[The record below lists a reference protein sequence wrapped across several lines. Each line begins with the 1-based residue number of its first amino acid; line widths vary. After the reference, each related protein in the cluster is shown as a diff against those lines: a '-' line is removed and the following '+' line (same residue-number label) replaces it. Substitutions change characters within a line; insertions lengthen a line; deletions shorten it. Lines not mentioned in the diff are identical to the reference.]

1 MSEQRRLLAEM
12 VERLFQDASSE
23 VAAVATGWNQ
33 PLWEQ
38 VEELGIPLLMA
49 SEEAG
54 GLNGGWED
62 AIVVLQA
69 LGRHSVALPVAEAM
83 LAVRLLSSAGMA
95 LPAGKCSVAP
105 RTEGSLTH
113 DMQTGTWRFSGTAY
127 GVPWGVS
134 VDHIVA
140 VISEQNE
147 ARVVL
152 LPCEAA
158 HDVLGKQN
166 LAGEPRDTLSF
177 EHVEVLVS
185 PSSAMEAGH
194 LWDFCALLRVGQIAG
209 ALETALSM
217 SVQYAQERS
226 QFGKPIGK
234 FQAVQQQLALFG
246 NAAAAV
252 ACAARAACRAADRMV
267 PEFEIAAAKLRANIA
282 VNASTAI
289 AHQVHAAIGFTHEYD
304 LRHSTQRLWSW
315 RTEFGNDR
323 FWSERLGGAIAAGGA
338 DTFWSGITARGDLV
352 AAPATAS

>member
-12 VERLFQDASSE
+12 VERLFQDASAS
-23 VAAVATGWNQ
+23 VSSVATDWNQ
-33 PLWEQ
+33 ALWNQ
-38 VEELGIPLLMA
+38 VEELGIPLLLA

-62 AIVVLQA
+62 AVVVLQA

-83 LAVRLLSSAGMA
+83 LAVRLLGSAGME
-95 LPAGKCSVAP
+95 LPAGKCSIAP
-105 RTEGSLTH
+105 RTEGDLAR
-113 DMQTGTWRFSGTAY
+113 DAQTGTWRFSGRALE
-127 GVPWGVS
+127 VPWGAS

-140 VISEQNE
+140 VISLQNE
-147 ARVVL
+147 AHVVL
-152 LPCEAA
+152 LPRAA
-158 HDVLGKQN
+158 AKQVVGKQN
-166 LAGEPRDTLSF
+166 LAGEPRDTLAF
-177 EHVEVLVS
+177 EQVEVLVS
-185 PSSAMEAGH
+185 PSSAVEATH
-194 LWDFCALLRVGQIAG
+194 LWEFCALLRVGQIAG

-246 NAAAAV
+246 NEAAAV

-267 PEFEIAAAKLRANIA
+267 PEFEIAAAKLRANVA
-282 VNASTAI
+282 VNAGTAI

-323 FWSERLGGAIAAGGA
+323 FWSDRLGSAIAAAGA
-338 DTFWSGITARGDLV
+338 SAFWSDITARSDLAAASV
-352 AAPATAS
+352 AAG